1 MEGDVEK
8 MKISKIHFSVNA
20 RKPDAAA
27 KKELL
32 AAKAMQ
38 YGIKECMG
46 YDADVI
52 VALGGDGTILRAI
65 HEYPGV
71 PVLGLN
77 MGTLGYLSSVE
88 EKDFDR
94 AIEALAEGK
103 FRVSQ
108 RTVLSVSKVGVV
120 GPMITALNDVVIARE
135 PGGHAAVMDLQV
147 DGKLFTRYMC
157 DGLIVATPTGST
169 AYSLSAG
176 GPVVMP
182 GSGVMVVTPMN
193 PHTLGVRPVVLG
205 DKYKLAVTSCE
216 RSNGVAEKINVYA
229 DGERIFS
236 LGGNETA
243 EVVRSGQNALI
254 IELEGYDPCDVMR
267 RKIGWRGSNAI

>member
-1 MEGDVEK
+1 
-8 MKISKIHFSVNA
+8 MKIGKIHFSVNLKKA
-20 RKPDAAA
+20 DALA

-32 AAKAMQ
+32 AAKAAQ

-46 YDADVI
+46 YDADAI

-77 MGTLGYLSSVE
+77 LGTLGYLSSVE
-88 EKDFDR
+88 EKDFEL
-94 AIEALAEGK
+94 AIEALAAGR

-108 RTVLSVSKVGVV
+108 RAVLSVGKVGVV

-135 PGGHAAVMDLQV
+135 ISGHAAVLDLQV
-147 DGKLFTRYMC
+147 NGKLFTRYMC
-157 DGLIVATPTGST
+157 DGLILATPTGST

-182 GSGVMVVTPMN
+182 ESGVIVITPMN
-193 PHTLGVRPVVLG
+193 PHTLGVRPVVFS
-205 DKYKLAVTSCE
+205 DKQKFAITSCQ
-216 RSNGVAEKINVYA
+216 RSNGRAEKINVYA
-229 DGERIFS
+229 DGELVFS
-236 LGGNETA
+236 LDGNETV
-243 EVVRSGQNALI
+243 EVVRSGQNALVV
-254 IELEGYDPCDVMR
+254 ELEGYDPCDVMC
-267 RKIGWRGSNAI
+267 RKIGWRGTGSL